1 MKAKTILLTSMLV
14 LSLLLAA
21 CGSKEEPTET
31 TVNLPVVGGE
41 VQETEEPQEVAEVAV
56 PQDTYPV
63 DQPVEPVLLDIMTTY
78 PVDDSSPTYD
88 AEMRA
93 YIEQILGG
101 TIAIEDLF
109 GLEDDQLRVT
119 LLTAAQGR
127 LILTETGLEK
137 AVDWLKKQ

>member
-1 MKAKTILLTSMLV
+1 MKAKTILLTFMLV
-14 LSLLLAA
+14 LSLMLAA

-41 VQETEEPQEVAEVAV
+41 VQDTLEPQEVAEVGV

-63 DQPVEPVLLDIMTTY
+63 DQPAEPVLMVVAIAY
-78 PVDDSSPTYD
+78 PVDDSSPNYD

-109 GLEDDQLRVT
+109 GLEDDQLRET
-119 LLTAAQGR
+119 LLSAAQGR
-127 LILTETGLEK
+127 LLLTETGLEK

>member
-1 MKAKTILLTSMLV
+1 MKAKTILLTFMLV
-14 LSLLLAA
+14 LSLMLAA

-41 VQETEEPQEVAEVAV
+41 VQDTLEPQEVAEVEA

-63 DQPVEPVLLDIMTTY
+63 DQPAEPVLMDVAIAY
-78 PVDDSSPTYD
+78 PVDDSSPNYD

-101 TIAIEDLF
+101 TVAIEDLF
-109 GLEDDQLRVT
+109 GLEDGQLRET
-119 LLTAAQGR
+119 LLIAAEGR
-127 LILTETGLEK
+127 LTLTDTGLEK
-137 AVDWLKKQ
+137 AVDWLKNQ

>member
-1 MKAKTILLTSMLV
+1 MKAKTILLTSLLV
-14 LSLLLAA
+14 LSLMLAA
-21 CGSKEEPTET
+21 CGSKETPET
-31 TVNLPVVGGE
+31 AINLPVVGGE
-41 VQETEEPQEVAEVAV
+41 VQETEEPQEAAEVAV

-63 DQPVEPVLLDIMTTY
+63 DQPAEPVLLDIMTTY

-93 YIEQILGG
+93 HIEQILGG

-109 GLEDDQLRVT
+109 GLEDDQLRET

>member
-1 MKAKTILLTSMLV
+1 MKAKSILLTSMLV

-41 VQETEEPQEVAEVAV
+41 IQNPSEPAMVEEGQA

-63 DQPVEPVLLDIMTTY
+63 DQPAEPLMLDVMITY
-78 PVDDSSPTYD
+78 PIDDSSPTYD
-88 AEMRA
+88 ADMRA

-101 TIAIEDLF
+101 TVAIEDLF
-109 GLEDDQLRVT
+109 GMDEDEVRVI
-119 LLTAAQGR
+119 LLNAAEGR
-127 LILTETGLEK
+127 FIVTETGLDK
-137 AVDWLKKQ
+137 AADWLKKQ